1 MPGLFVENW
10 TAAMAHEKTP
20 DGIVEKYARDMIK
33 VMFTREVEDRA
44 SLQQFK
50 ISPKGVAEF
59 STFLQSEVSRWNRII
74 KAAKITAI

>member
-1 MPGLFVENW
+1 MSH
-10 TAAMAHEKTP
+10 AKTP
-20 DGIVEKYARDMIK
+20 DGIVEKYAREMIK
-33 VMFTREVEDRA
+33 VMFTREAEDRA
-44 SLQQFK
+44 SLQGFK